1 MTIHVGKY
9 TIPVERLGMLIMVQV
24 GGRSS
29 IVRCPKAMSEI
40 MAQAEI
46 EARDFV
52 EQKAPQTQTQRMFNV
67 CWCWDETVGL
77 LLYICVTL

>member
-1 MTIHVGKY
+1 MTINAGKY
-9 TIPVERLGMLIMVQV
+9 TIPIERLGMLIMVQV
-24 GGRSS
+24 GGWSS

-52 EQKAPQTQTQRMFNV
+52 EQKAPETQRMCNM
-67 CWCWDETVGL
+67 CWWWDETVGL
-77 LLYICVTL
+77 LCTFV